1 MPLMNLLVDWTQIR
15 KESVSWGIYQENP
28 QKPERREQRQK
39 TEQDIHGLW
48 DIHVMGIQEEE
59 RGKGTEELSETIMT
73 ENFSKLMSDIKP
85 QMQEAQGTRSGIN
98 ARKTT
103 AKNII
108 FKLEKIKDKKKSRKR
123 GTLPRE
129 KQR

>member
-59 RGKGTEELSETIMT
+59 RGKGTELSETIMT

-85 QMQEAQGTRSGIN
+85 QMQEAQGT
-98 ARKTT
+98 
-103 AKNII
+103 
-108 FKLEKIKDKKKSRKR
+108 
-123 GTLPRE
+123 
-129 KQR
+129 